1 MKIIRHILLLPLLA
15 ALVCSCVKEKA
26 PKPRHNGLYS
36 ESKVPI
42 KAYPVLPEGWKPLSR
57 AVSDITQIDD
67 ATLRDGGFGVYA
79 FYTGREAFSS
89 SKDSS
94 EYTRFGLILNNREFE
109 YSGSAWRNAGTTEFW
124 PASQGEK
131 VTLFAYA
138 PYDTWS
144 STVRYTGSVPY
155 IVYDNYVAQNLS
167 VSELSKQRDLLWGT
181 NTSGLAHKNV
191 EKGDYATEGNVDMHF
206 RHATSK
212 VSFTVTGSL
221 PGEVRT
227 LVTSGNI
234 SSSNGADGTPEDGPH
249 SESIGTPST
258 QWSYGSQYSE
268 GSGNNRKYYRD
279 YTATQSQTKT
289 ETYTQTRNRTV
300 TQTRTASYTT
310 QGKRYL
316 IEYLTLKGFNRTGT
330 LQLDNTAAYTA
341 TWTDVTPFTGNSP
354 EYTLNTSNVLSQS
367 LSYVNAST
375 VQNNFGTYTGVSEVP
390 TDMMSGYF
398 LYAIPKTVSGPEN
411 QIDVSLKY
419 HSLNVGGT
427 VSANET
433 RENIQVASRTLTRT
447 CTRTRVSQPIK
458 VQGTGRQGTTFT
470 TPSDGEAVYT
480 DEWDDVEWGGWSS
493 WTNPSWG
500 NYTLSEEGTWRS
512 TSESLSNATVN
523 YNDDTAPVLNG
534 KIITSF
540 LGGRAYSLNIVIA
553 GDKINLD
560 VVPRPWVLEE
570 LTFDYTS
577 NINDVI
583 QALTYDSDYIDYAD
597 AAGNVYINNR
607 VGRFYFR
614 LGRGKYVA
622 WQASLVGD
630 AAFGFTDENGNF
642 LLDGEGNRVNSVRG
656 GIDPAVTNNIYVKA
670 INSSAT
676 VTSKAK
682 LRIYYI
688 DADND
693 VTAALNLVNMQGVNE
708 WTIIQNAN

>member
-1 MKIIRHILLLPLLA
+1 MLMTALA
-15 ALVCSCVKEKA
+15 ALACSCVKEQT
-26 PKPRHNGLYS
+26 PKRNSGLYN
-36 ESKVPI
+36 ESKVPVE
-42 KAYPVLPEGWKPLSR
+42 AYPVLPEGWKPLSPLSR

-67 ATLRDGGFGVYA
+67 ASLQDSGFGVYA
-79 FYTGREAFSS
+79 FYTGRESFSS
-89 SKDSS
+89 SRDSS
-94 EYTRFGLILNNREFE
+94 EYTRFGFVLNNREFE
-109 YSGSAWRNAGTTEFW
+109 YTGSDWHNAGTAEFW
-124 PASQGEK
+124 PASRGDK
-131 VTLFAYA
+131 LTLFAYA

-144 STVRYTGSVPY
+144 SRVRYTGTIPY
-155 IVYDNYVAQNLS
+155 IVYDDFVAQNLS
-167 VSELSKQRDLLWGT
+167 ESELSKQRDILWGT

-191 EKGDYATEGNVDMHF
+191 EKGDYTPEGKVDMHF
-206 RHATSK
+206 RHATAK

-227 LVTSGNI
+227 LVSSGSI
-234 SSSNGADGTPEDGPH
+234 SSSTGSDGDPEDGPH

-258 QWSYGSQYSE
+258 QWSYGSEYYE
-268 GSGNNRKYYRD
+268 GSTFNRTYYRD

-289 ETYTQTRNRTV
+289 ETYTQYRYRIV

-316 IEYLTLKGFNRTGT
+316 VEYMTLKGFNRTGT
-330 LQLDNTAAYTA
+330 LQLDNTSAYTP
-341 TWTDVTPFTGNSP
+341 TWTNVTPFTGNGP
-354 EYTLNTSNVLSQS
+354 EYTLNSSNVLSQS
-367 LSYVNAST
+367 LRYVNAST
-375 VQNNFGTYTGVSEVP
+375 VQSNFGTYTGVSETP

-398 LYAIPKTVSGPEN
+398 LYAIPRTVSTLSD
-411 QIDVSLKY
+411 QIEVSLKY
-419 HSLNVGGT
+419 HLLNVGGN
-427 VSANET
+427 VSANEV
-433 RENIQVASRTLTRT
+433 RENIQVSTRTLTRT
-447 CTRTRVSQPIK
+447 CTRTRVSDPIK
-458 VQGTGRQGTTFT
+458 VQGTSSGWSGRTYT
-470 TPSDGEAVYT
+470 TPSDNACVYQE
-480 DEWDDVEWGGWSS
+480 EWDDVDWGGWSNWSSGS
-493 WTNPSWG
+493 WS
-500 NYTLSEEGTWRS
+500 NYTQYEEGTWRS

-523 YNDDTAPVLNG
+523 YNDDNAPVLNG
-534 KIITSF
+534 KIVTSF
-540 LGGRAYSLNIVIA
+540 LGGRAYTLNAVIA

-560 VVPRPWVLEE
+560 IVPRPWDLEE

-583 QALTYDSDYIDYAD
+583 QALTYDSAYIDYAD

-607 VGRFYFR
+607 VARFYFK

-642 LLDGEGNRVNSVRG
+642 LLDGQGNRVNSIRG
-656 GIDPAVTNNIYVKA
+656 GVDPAVTNNIYIKA

-676 VTSKAK
+676 VTSRAK

-708 WTIIQNAN
+708 WTVVQNAN